1 MIRVIVNDASCLID
15 LRKGGLLGVVCDLP
29 YRFVIPLPVRVSEVL
44 GLSEAEWQALDKAGM
59 ITHDLTAEEV
69 GQALE
74 VKERHPGLSAND
86 CFCLVTA
93 RVYPG
98 ILLTGDALL
107 RKVAEGRGM
116 RVHGVLWVVDELE
129 AAAVCSRSLLS
140 RALKIW
146 HSDEAVFLPPQEISA
161 RLEFLAKSGPKRRRR
176 LKTVRCSGT

>member
-1 MIRVIVNDASCLID
+1 MRA
-15 LRKGGLLGVVCDLP
+15 
-29 YRFVIPLPVRVSEVL
+29 SEVL
-44 GLSEAEWQALDKAGM
+44 EFSEAEWQALDKAGM

-69 GQALE
+69 GQALV

-107 RKVAEGRGM
+107 RKVAAGRGM

-129 AAAVCSRSLLS
+129 TAAVCSTSLLR
-140 RALKIW
+140 RALKAW
-146 HSDEAVFLPPQEISA
+146 QSDETVFLPPHEIST
-161 RLEFLAKSGPKRRRR
+161 RLEYLAAAGPRRGRRR
-176 LKTVRCSGT
+176 